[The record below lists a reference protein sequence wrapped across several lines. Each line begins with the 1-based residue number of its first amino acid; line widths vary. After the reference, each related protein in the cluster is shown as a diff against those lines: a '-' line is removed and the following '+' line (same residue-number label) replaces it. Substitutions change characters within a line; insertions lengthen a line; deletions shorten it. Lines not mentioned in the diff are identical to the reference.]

1 MGAQYSTEVKY
12 VYTTINGN
20 RVAIPYMRL
29 SNGQW
34 VPLQQQ
40 SQQQWYIP
48 QYSHQHY
55 LNQHVASPLVT
66 SRNLYPMISHDY
78 FLPSNQTYYG
88 NFFR

>member
-1 MGAQYSTEVKY
+1 MGAHYSAEVKY

-48 QYSHQHY
+48 QYSHQQHY
-55 LNQHVASPLVT
+55 LNQNVVSPLVT
-66 SRNLYPMISHDY
+66 NRTLYPMAS
-78 FLPSNQTYYG
+78 Q
-88 NFFR
+88 

>member
-48 QYSHQHY
+48 QYSHQQY
-55 LNQHVASPLVT
+55 LNQNVVSPLVT
-66 SRNLYPMISHDY
+66 SRTLYPMIS
-78 FLPSNQTYYG
+78 Q
-88 NFFR
+88 

>member
-1 MGAQYSTEVKY
+1 MGTHYSAEVKY
-12 VYTTINGN
+12 AYTTINGN

-48 QYSHQHY
+48 QYTHQHY
-55 LNQHVASPLVT
+55 LSQNLVSPLIAD
-66 SRNLYPMISHDY
+66 SRAVYPIT
-78 FLPSNQTYYG
+78 NQ
-88 NFFR
+88 